1 MEIIVVCAI
10 VLVLTIGSIALLARR
25 KKAGAHR
32 VDKASTRVDNYVL
45 SVEEKEGFHFV
56 RMKLQTDDGS
66 FSYDLDPNYSHVLSD
81 ELLTTSALA
90 LRNAHAP
97 AK

>member
-10 VLVLTIGSIALLARR
+10 VVVLTVGSIALLARR
-25 KKAGAHR
+25 KKARAHR
-32 VDKASTRVDNYVL
+32 VDNYAL
-45 SVEEKEGFHFV
+45 SVEEKDGFHFV

-81 ELLTTSALA
+81 ELLTTSAIA
-90 LRNAHAP
+90 LRNTHAAP